1 MKKGVLYFP
10 GGICDDITRAKDLS
24 MLTPKQE
31 KFIGELLKGK
41 TQREA
46 YKAAY
51 NTSKWTDKSID
62 EAACRL
68 LRNSKVNSRYK
79 ELKESILQKD
89 VDDAESIRK
98 MIIEQEK
105 AILNANM
112 GDLFDVQAD
121 ESGEGLV
128 SVPKGDLSKFDMR
141 AVKSYKYD
149 SRGRLILELFD
160 KQQAVAHLKDL
171 FGLSMEEEKEDIQI
185 ILQKEADAY
194 AN

>member
-1 MKKGVLYFP
+1 
-10 GGICDDITRAKDLS
+10 

-31 KFIGELLKGK
+31 KFIAELLKGK
-41 TQREA
+41 SQREA

-51 NTSKWTDKSID
+51 NTSKMQDRTIDKKACELFKDSNIRGRYD
-62 EAACRL
+62 EL
-68 LRNSKVNSRYK
+68 MSLIVSR
-79 ELKESILQKD
+79 D

-112 GDLFDVQAD
+112 GDLFDIQSD
-121 ESGEGLV
+121 EAGEYLV
-128 SVPKGDLSKFDMR
+128 STPKGDLSKFDMR

-149 SRGRLILELFD
+149 ARGRLILELFD

-185 ILQKEADAY
+185 ILQKADEY
-194 AN
+194 VN

>member
-1 MKKGVLYFP
+1 
-10 GGICDDITRAKDLS
+10 

-51 NTSKWTDKSID
+51 DTTHMKDKSVD
-62 EAACRL
+62 EKACRL
-68 LRNSKVNSRYK
+68 FKDSKIRSRYD
-79 ELKESILQKD
+79 ELQALIMSRD

-112 GDLFDVQAD
+112 GDLFDVQPD
-121 ESGEGLV
+121 ESGMGLV

-149 SRGRLILELFD
+149 SRGRLVLELFD

-171 FGLSMEEEKEDIQI
+171 YGLSTEEEKNEIQI
-185 ILQKEADAY
+185 VLQKEADIY
-194 AN
+194 AD

>member
-1 MKKGVLYFP
+1 
-10 GGICDDITRAKDLS
+10 

-41 TQREA
+41 SQREA

-51 NTSKWTDKSID
+51 NTSKMAVGTID
-62 EAACRL
+62 QKACRL
-68 LRNSKVNSRYK
+68 FKDSKVRARFDELQELIISR
-79 ELKESILQKD
+79 D

-105 AILNANM
+105 AILNASM

-121 ESGEGLV
+121 ETGECLV
-128 SVPKGDLSKFDMR
+128 SVPRGDLSKFDMR

-171 FGLSMEEEKEDIQI
+171 YGLSKEEEKEDIQI
-185 ILQKEADAY
+185 ILQKDADAY
-194 AN
+194 AD

>member
-1 MKKGVLYFP
+1 
-10 GGICDDITRAKDLS
+10 

-31 KFIGELLKGK
+31 KFITELLKGK
-41 TQREA
+41 SQREA

-68 LRNSKVNSRYK
+68 LRNSKVNSRYT
-79 ELKESILQKD
+79 ELREAMFQKG

-121 ESGEGLV
+121 EAGECLV

-149 SRGRLILELFD
+149 ARGRLILELFD

-171 FGLSMEEEKEDIQI
+171 YGLSKEEEKEDIQI
-185 ILQKEADAY
+185 ILQKADGY
-194 AN
+194 SV